1 MPEPAPPA
9 PPAAPRR
16 FWFLSL
22 AAVGVVYGDIGTSP
36 LYAVRESFSGH
47 YGVEPDAANILGVL
61 SLILWSL
68 VLVVSVKYLG
78 VVLRADNHGEGGILA
93 LTALITPEEAG
104 DMGASRKRLRGP
116 LVLIGIF
123 GAALLYGDGVL
134 TPVISVL
141 GAMEGIEVAAPHL
154 SAFVVPATIAVLLVL
169 FLAQRRGTAGV
180 GALFGPVTLV
190 WFLVL
195 AALGVRG
202 ILLNPSVLAAV
213 NPAYAVAF
221 LQGGG
226 LTGFLVLG
234 AVFLVVTGSEAL
246 YADLGH
252 FGKGPI
258 RLAWFAAAF
267 PALLLNYFGQGA
279 LLLADPTAT
288 TSPFYLL
295 APRWAVVPLIALA
308 TMATIIASQAI
319 ITGVFSLTMQA
330 VQLGLWPRL
339 EIRHTSATEYG
350 QIYVPMVNW
359 ALMLGTIA
367 LVVTFRSS
375 AAIAGAYGLSII
387 GTMIVTTVLLYV
399 VAPSRF
405 GWNPAVSA
413 LVLSLF
419 LFVELSFLGAN
430 LTKFVEGGWVPLA
443 IAGAIFILMVTWR
456 DVRESVGRRIQ
467 KELLPLPTFLDEI
480 PAKSITR
487 VRGNAVYMTGNPK
500 VTPTALVKN
509 LEHQRTL
516 HTTIILLSVR
526 FERVPH
532 VASGQ
537 RLAVDYLG
545 RGFYYALARY
555 GFLEVPNVPR
565 LLDLFGE
572 RGMPLP
578 LQETTFFLGRERV
591 VPKKGAWPLRWRTH
605 LFSFMSRNSQRATAF
620 FRIPPDRVVEV
631 GSQVEV

>member
-1 MPEPAPPA
+1 MPEAAKSDPPA
-9 PPAAPRR
+9 PPKR

-22 AAVGVVYGDIGTSP
+22 AALGVVYGDIGTSP

-47 YGVEPDAANILGVL
+47 YGVAPDAGNILGVL

-78 VVLRADNHGEGGILA
+78 VVLRADNNGEGGILA
-93 LTALITPEEAG
+93 LTALITPDESG
-104 DMGASRKRLRGP
+104 DGDARSRNLRGP

-123 GAALLYGDGVL
+123 GAALLYGDGML

-141 GAMEGIEVAAPHL
+141 GAMEGIRVAAPEL
-154 SAFVVPATIAVLLVL
+154 SGLVVPGTIAVLALL
-169 FLAQRRGTAGV
+169 FFAQRRGTASV
-180 GALFGPVTLV
+180 GALFGPLTLV
-190 WFLVL
+190 WFLAL
-195 AALGVRG
+195 AALGLRG

-213 NPAYAVAF
+213 NPTYAANF
-221 LQGGG
+221 LLAGG
-226 LTGFLVLG
+226 LHGFLVLG

-252 FGKGPI
+252 FGKSPI
-258 RLAWFAAAF
+258 RLAWFAVAF

-279 LLLADPTAT
+279 LILADPAAT
-288 TSPFYLL
+288 VSPFYLL
-295 APRWAVVPLIALA
+295 APAWAVVPLIVLA
-308 TMATIIASQAI
+308 TVATIIASQAI

-350 QIYVPMVNW
+350 QIYVPTINWTLMV
-359 ALMLGTIA
+359 GTIA
-367 LVVTFRSS
+367 LVLTFRSS
-375 AAIAGAYGLSII
+375 AAIAGAYALAII
-387 GTMIVTTVLLYV
+387 GTMIVTTLLLYV

-419 LFVELSFLGAN
+419 LVLELAFLGAN
-430 LTKFVEGGWVPLA
+430 VAKFLEGGWVPLA
-443 IAGAIFILMVTWR
+443 LAGGIFILMVTWW
-456 DVRESVGRRIQ
+456 DVRENVGRRLQ
-467 KELLPLPTFLDEI
+467 KELVPLPKFLEEMT
-480 PAKSITR
+480 AKAVTR

-516 HTTIILLSVR
+516 HTTIVLLSVR
-526 FERVPH
+526 FERVPYI
-532 VASGQ
+532 
-537 RLAVDYLG
+537 RLGARLSLEYLG
-545 RGFYYALARY
+545 RGFHHAVARY

-565 LLDLFGE
+565 LLELFSE

-578 LQETTFFLGRERV
+578 LKETTFFLGRERV
-591 VPKKGAWPLRWRTH
+591 VPKKGPWPLRWRTH
-605 LFSFMSRNSQRATAF
+605 IFSFMSRNSQRATAF

-631 GSQVEV
+631 GSQVEI